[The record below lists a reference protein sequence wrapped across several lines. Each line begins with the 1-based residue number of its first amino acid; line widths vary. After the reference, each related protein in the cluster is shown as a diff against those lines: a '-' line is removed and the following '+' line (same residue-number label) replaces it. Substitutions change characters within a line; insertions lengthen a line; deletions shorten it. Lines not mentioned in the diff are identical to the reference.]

1 VTTNGVFHRGNTSS
15 AVISLLA
22 LRSFL
27 SLDTSTSVLSRLKMN
42 VSVKHDINVGFE
54 DKDDEDKHEERA
66 SFGRMTGEQVN

>member
-1 VTTNGVFHRGNTSS
+1 
-15 AVISLLA
+15 
-22 LRSFL
+22 
-27 SLDTSTSVLSRLKMN
+27 MN